1 MGESDLIDSAVL
13 SFDYDQSMYECYVR
27 LPSDYRP
34 PDSVFISNQKQL
46 ADNYPSVIGTP
57 PFEHRF
63 AADNPRVGL
72 WPRHGELVNAN
83 SDMTCEDFIDSG
95 IYYKHTTPN
104 GSPNRD
110 FQPLIIDLLDSTT
123 GQLEHRLEQPK
134 LLGLRKK
141 CKKCFWGKNSKNIH
155 FTPRKMPSLV
165 LTIQVRT

>member
-1 MGESDLIDSAVL
+1 MVNVYSNMGESDLIDSAVL
-13 SFDYDQSMYECYVR
+13 SFDYDQSLYECYVR

-34 PDSVFISNQKQL
+34 PDSVFIANQKQL

-110 FQPLIIDLLDSTT
+110 FQPLIIDLLDATT
-123 GQLEHRLEQPK
+123 GQLEHR
-134 LLGLRKK
+134 
-141 CKKCFWGKNSKNIH
+141 
-155 FTPRKMPSLV
+155 
-165 LTIQVRT
+165 